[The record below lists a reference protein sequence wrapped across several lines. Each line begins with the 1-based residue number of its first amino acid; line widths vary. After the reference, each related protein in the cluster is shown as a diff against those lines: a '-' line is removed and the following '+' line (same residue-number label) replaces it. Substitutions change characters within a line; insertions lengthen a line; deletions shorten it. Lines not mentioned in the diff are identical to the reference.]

1 MSLSTHIQFYNPRSG
16 EDINHDLF
24 AFKNK
29 KGEPAAAQLSLI
41 YGRNGSG
48 KSTLAKHLFAS
59 LRNGDCRVETLSG
72 EISDALYDDDAIRVE
87 PKLFNAD
94 FVSKIGYRE
103 EGDTGRLKTIVYF
116 GDQNSNLEEIEELV
130 EKRAAKIE
138 GFRQKTDRIA
148 ELGSKKSGEI
158 ADRWAEVRRHLKGDG
173 SWSEFRRK
181 VTGTVPKVT
190 DSIVEE
196 LTSAADRTR
205 DTPID
210 QLVGRRKTLLDSIL
224 RSESRPQVPAHIQP
238 FHFPWDLTAAELLF
252 LEVPS
257 SHTQSE
263 IESHYL
269 GLLTEVGSA
278 ILRKAQNEFG
288 QPDGGQC
295 PMCTQRVEGDL
306 RAELH
311 RALTRVLESQERA
324 GISERIA
331 RLEPLKHLEPAM
343 LDARQVE
350 AVEEP
355 TAKLYSQARDKVK
368 KVVEVFNDAAK
379 VKRNSPETKVEL
391 PLTELEEAM
400 SELEAVR
407 LRCIS
412 EMEKFNEAVRSRERN
427 ISEFHKVNIEV
438 AASDADIREALL
450 KLRDANREV
459 KDLHEETERMRQQI
473 DKFDAQLQVLRAR
486 ELEHEAAMRLMNRFL
501 SVVFGDQSRLYLEPA
516 EQAYRVLS
524 RGYDVPLE
532 ELSTGEKNIIALV
545 FYLASIFEESAD
557 HTKFAQQRFLIIDD
571 PLSSFD
577 RDNRFGVFLLL
588 RQVIERFTKNPLTQ
602 IVVTSHDLGFIQD
615 LSSVV
620 SEVNGVNAVVR
631 TIENHRLTPINL
643 DSYSG
648 YSDLLRKIYNYAC
661 APDPENVNGA
671 DVPAGNEMRLV
682 LEAYA
687 QFEVS
692 RGIVDLPTA
701 QIVKSIFS
709 ERNMDLAPYFDG
721 RLYKLLLHGESHSAD
736 SIRAG
741 QFDLSEVSTR
751 EERQEIAQDL
761 IAIISAVSPAHIPA
775 KLGIKVK
782 GTDANDPNHLA
793 GYRGRITRWE
803 QDRERRTLPSI
814 GR

>member
-1 MSLSTHIQFYNPRSG
+1 MSRSTHIQIFNPRCR
-16 EDINHDLF
+16 ENINYDLF
-24 AFKNK
+24 AYENR
-29 KGEPAAAQLSLI
+29 KGELAAAQLSLI

-48 KSTLAKHLFAS
+48 KSTLAKQLFDS
-59 LRNGDCRVETLSG
+59 LANGDCEVKTLSG
-72 EISDALYDDDAIRVE
+72 ETSDALYDSEAIRVE

-94 FVSKIGYRE
+94 FISKIGYRE
-103 EGDTGRLKTIVYF
+103 EEDSGHLKTIVYF
-116 GDQNSNLEEIEELV
+116 GDQNSNLEAIEELV
-130 EKRAAKIE
+130 EKRADTFRALQQKI
-138 GFRQKTDRIA
+138 DRRA
-148 ELGSKKSGEI
+148 ELGSKNSGEI
-158 ADRWAEVRRHLKGDG
+158 ADSWAKLRLHLKGDS
-173 SWSEFRRK
+173 SWSEFRQA
-181 VTGTVPKVT
+181 VTGTAPRIT
-190 DSIVEE
+190 DTVVNE
-196 LTSAADRTR
+196 LISVAGQKR
-205 DTPID
+205 DEPID
-210 QLVGRRKTLLDSIL
+210 QLVDRRKTLLDRIS
-224 RSESRPQVPAHIQP
+224 RSESRPQVDAYIPP
-238 FHFPWDLTAAELLF
+238 FQFPWDLSTVDLLF
-252 LEVPS
+252 QEVPS
-257 SHTQSE
+257 SHSQSE
-263 IESHYL
+263 IESHYFD
-269 GLLTEVGSA
+269 LLKAGGSA
-278 ILRKAQNEFG
+278 ILEKAQDEFG

-295 PMCTQRVEGDL
+295 PMCTQRVAGDL
-306 RAELH
+306 RSELL
-311 RALTRVLESQERA
+311 RAITRVLESHERA
-324 GISERIA
+324 GIAQRIA
-331 RLEPLKHLEPAM
+331 KLEPVRHIEPAM

-350 AVEEP
+350 AVEES
-355 TAKLYSQARDKVK
+355 TAELYSQARDKVK
-368 KVVEVFNDAAK
+368 RVVEKFSDAANIK
-379 VKRNSPETKVEL
+379 GSSPETRVQL
-391 PLTELEEAM
+391 PLGELEEAM
-400 SELEAVR
+400 SELETAR
-407 LRCIS
+407 QRSIS
-412 EMEKFNEAVRSRERN
+412 ELQKFNEAVRSRKQN
-427 ISEFHKVNIEV
+427 ISDFHKVNNEV
-438 AASDADIREALL
+438 AASDADIREPLL

-459 KDLHEETERMRQQI
+459 KDLNAEEEQIRRQLKEI
-473 DKFDAQLQVLRAR
+473 DAQLQALRAR
-486 ELEHEAAMRLMNRFL
+486 ELEHEAAMRLMNQFL

-588 RQVIERFTKNPLTQ
+588 RQMIERFTKNPLTQ

-620 SEVNGVNAVVR
+620 SDVNGVNAVVR

-661 APDPENVNGA
+661 APDPENFNGA

-701 QIVKSIFS
+701 QIVKNIFS

-782 GTDANDPNHLA
+782 GTDVNDPNPLA
-793 GYRGRITRWE
+793 GYRDRITRWE
-803 QDRERRTLPSI
+803 QDRARRTLPSI